1 MFHPMPR
8 PSITKFAKICKLVSH
23 LRQQGVRDSQ
33 MAKRISEIGAIDLDL
48 LALVLRNS

>member
-23 LRQQGVRDSQ
+23 LRQQGVRDNQ